1 MLGGI
6 VGVTRFVLSAL
17 LIPLAGCAA
26 SKPATDLTYQDVPA
40 ERIADRIFLADAIAA
55 AEGCRPPFSDV
66 IVRRPNF
73 VSPPPAV
80 DGGCGGSVRAAASW
94 EYVDAVSR
102 ITALHD
108 VVVREW
114 DVLLRSGPEAAETR
128 ATGATLLHCLD
139 RAGFTQRG
147 PGDPSPESY
156 GVGSGDA
163 ALNNAAQHCSDETG
177 YGSRTAAQRLRTLKS
192 VLGRHESEINDIV
205 RLKPVLER
213 GMQPST
219 GAERTRFG
227 LPQ

>member
-6 VGVTRFVLSAL
+6 VGVSRFVLSAL

-26 SKPATDLTYQDVPA
+26 SKPATDFTYQDVPA

-66 IVRRPNF
+66 VVRRPNF
-73 VSPPPAV
+73 VSPPAPV
-80 DGGCGGSVRAAASW
+80 DGGCGGRARAAAPW

-108 VVVREW
+108 TVVREW

-128 ATGATLLHCLD
+128 SYGATLLQCLD
-139 RAGFTQRG
+139 RAGFAQRG
-147 PGDPSPESY
+147 PGDPSLESY
-156 GVGSGDA
+156 GIGSGDV
-163 ALNNAAQHCSDETG
+163 ALNNAAQQCSDGTA
-177 YGSRTAAQRLRTLKS
+177 YGWRAAAQRLRTLKS
-192 VLGRHESEINDIV
+192 VLGRHESEINDIA
-205 RLKPVLER
+205 RLRPVLER
-213 GMQPST
+213 GVRPDA
-219 GAERTRFG
+219 GPEGTRFG